1 MRLLSLTLEE
11 ITKLLQEMEKE
22 TKAMK
27 TELFRMSWFMRG
39 GLPIDLAYQTDF
51 QDRELLGKLIES
63 NLETTSKTRLPFF

>member
-11 ITKLLQEMEKE
+11 ITKLLQDMEKE

>member
-11 ITKLLQEMEKE
+11 ITKLLQEMQKDA
-22 TKAMK
+22 KAIK

>member
-11 ITKLLQEMEKE
+11 ITKLLQEMEKDA
-22 TKAMK
+22 KAIK

>member
-22 TKAMK
+22 TKAIK
-27 TELFRMSWFMRG
+27 TELFRLSWFMRG